1 MAGLEPR
8 RSSKSWRPGSGTQ
21 EWDPG
26 EGFMAPVLG
35 ERGGQE
41 GDDTEEE
48 GGVER
53 LTVTRGAEFA
63 PALVR
68 PKRWKADPE
77 QGHGSRVDTE
87 GDASGT

>member
-8 RSSKSWRPGSGTQ
+8 RSSKAWRPGSGTQ

-26 EGFMAPVLG
+26 EGFMAPALG
-35 ERGGQE
+35 ERDGQE

-53 LTVTRGAEFA
+53 LTVTRGAELA
-63 PALVR
+63 PALGKTQEMEGR
-68 PKRWKADPE
+68 P
-77 QGHGSRVDTE
+77 
-87 GDASGT
+87 